1 MWTTDIPSWLSAL
14 KLPGKVIFGLFL
26 FCVAL
31 LALSHFG
38 IVPLKNG
45 PWVSC
50 EMMLMMMPVA
60 QE

>member
-1 MWTTDIPSWLSAL
+1 MWTTDILSWFGAL

-38 IVPLKNG
+38 IVQLKNG

>member
-1 MWTTDIPSWLSAL
+1 
-14 KLPGKVIFGLFL
+14 
-26 FCVAL
+26 VAL

>member
-1 MWTTDIPSWLSAL
+1 MWTTDIPSWLSVL

-45 PWVSC
+45 P
-50 EMMLMMMPVA
+50 
-60 QE
+60 